1 MGQVQNQAYGY
12 FFPHG
17 AFFAAGDLAHIPPWI
32 TQRLWWA
39 VLLTVGFVGIVRL
52 AEALR
57 AGRRRHGSSRRRYS
71 CSVRGYSPHS
81 GRSRRRRCR

>member
-17 AFFAAGDLAHIPPWI
+17 LFFAVGDLLHLPPWI
-32 TQRLWWA
+32 TQRFWWA
-39 VLLTVGFVGIVRL
+39 LLLAVGFVGVVRL

-57 AGRRRHGSSRRRYS
+57 IGSFGS
-71 CSVRGYSPHS
+71 
-81 GRSRRRRCR
+81 